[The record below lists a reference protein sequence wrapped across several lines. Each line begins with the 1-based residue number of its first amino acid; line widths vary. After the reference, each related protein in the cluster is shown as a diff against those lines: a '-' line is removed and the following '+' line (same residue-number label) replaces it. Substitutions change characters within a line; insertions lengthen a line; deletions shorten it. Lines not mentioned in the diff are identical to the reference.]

1 MIGGSGFNPDIFKGL
16 DLGSL
21 SNGAMINI
29 FGVNPNLTGNDNLT
43 SIGAGTGGVGNSM
56 SGYLGST
63 SPIGGIF
70 GSDGLPTF
78 DPSSIRS
85 NPILSSMY
93 DSGFF
98 NQQINAS
105 VANTLSN
112 PNALQAIVNEYLKFT
127 GQPVNTSD
135 VTQNGNVIGT
145 INQDIINNALK
156 NLPITGGNGVN
167 VVGSGSGQVTQ
178 GGGQTQTG
186 TQQTGGTDPT
196 NRPTTTGTNTGTVG
210 DGSGQV
216 PPPPNTNT
224 GGRNGG
230 GFNIFDIFNVLGG
243 GSGSGATPPF
253 NPNGGDM
260 TYDDLANLP
269 IFGNGGGQGGSA
281 TATGGSNF
289 ISDLFGDIVGGS
301 LSNVLGDIGNT
312 VINAGV
318 SNYAA
323 DQQRDANRDALDFY
337 GGIYQGQI
345 DRLEPFRQ
353 AGLGGIPGL
362 TNAANTNPQYR
373 DLFAGQQNINPNT
386 NVQRSFQG
394 QPMQAGSRGL
404 NNLDPSLSYDRP
416 NMTSTAGLPA
426 LQAGNRGVNLGD
438 ASAVGVNQFNP
449 FDGNDPALQYVM
461 DQGTRAIEGSAAA
474 RGKLNSGGTLEA
486 LQEMGQ
492 GAALNRA
499 RDIQSISS
507 SQDQARLASQGQ
519 SFGQQTTNA
528 GLNNQLNQQDLANSS
543 GIRSQLFGEGTTQFG
558 QGMGLAGLD
567 LGAQGQAFG
576 QGLGANQFTNQLN
589 QQDLANSMGI
599 NSQLFS
605 QDLQGSAFD
614 LGQQQ
619 NNIANQFGL
628 NSQLF
633 GQNLGAN
640 QFGLANDQNQYN
652 QLFDLTRLGQNS
664 AANQGAGGASFGQAG
679 ANILSGN
686 GQIGAANTIG
696 QGQNI
701 GNFLAGL
708 FG

>member
-1 MIGGSGFNPDIFKGL
+1 MIGGSDSSPNFSILSPGDQARLNELFNQ
-16 DLGSL
+16 
-21 SNGAMINI
+21 A
-29 FGVNPNLTGNDNLT
+29 T
-43 SIGAGTGGVGNSM
+43 GVGGFSLGGFVGPNIDPNGGQLNGLFNS
-56 SGYLGST
+56 GA
-63 SPIGGIF
+63 
-70 GSDGLPTF
+70 
-78 DPSSIRS
+78 
-85 NPILSSMY
+85 
-93 DSGFF
+93 F
-98 NQQINAS
+98 NQQISQGIQNQLNSTNPFAS
-105 VANTLSN
+105 NIAQFLEWS
-112 PNALQAIVNEYLKFT
+112 
-127 GQPVNTSD
+127 GQGPVNTSD

-145 INQDIINNALK
+145 INQDIINNAIK
-156 NLPITGGNGVN
+156 NLPVNIGNGGD
-167 VVGSGSGQVTQ
+167 VVGSGSGTV
-178 GGGQTQTG
+178 TQTG
-186 TQQTGGTDPT
+186 TQQPTAGTDPT
-196 NRPTTTGTNTGTVG
+196 TTPTTTGTNTGTVG

-224 GGRNGG
+224 GGGNGG

-243 GSGSGATPPF
+243 GSGGTPPF

-337 GGIYQGQI
+337 GNIYQSQI

-353 AGLGGIPGL
+353 SGLGAIPGL
-362 TNAANTNPQYR
+362 EAAANANPQLR

-386 NVQRSFQG
+386 NVQRSFNG

-404 NNLDPSLSYDRP
+404 NNLDPSVSYDRP

-438 ASAVGVNQFNP
+438 ASAVDVNQFNP
-449 FDGNDPALQYVM
+449 FDGNDPALQYVI

-543 GIRSQLFGEGTTQFG
+543 GIRSQLFGEGTAQFG

-605 QDLQGSAFD
+605 QDLQGAAFD

-652 QLFDLTRLGQNS
+652 QLFDLARLGQNS
-664 AANQGAGGASFGQAG
+664 AANQASGGASFGQAG

-686 GQIGAANTIG
+686 GQLAAANTIG
-696 QGQNI
+696 QGQNV